1 MTFNEL
7 QKLLINE
14 TKILLKNM
22 SFIDSK
28 GGNTEL
34 SGFPQAAD
42 FNGLPG
48 QDLFSQTAQEK
59 ETIIPYFLVRLDQ
72 VEYRKKDA
80 DNKNLAV
87 IVIEINVCRTDKEGF
102 YLLTAAIE
110 KITGRF
116 LSDPFLQ
123 SFWCERALNII
134 FPKKVTP
141 SYFTGEIEMLWNL
154 PEIETG
160 GIL

>member
-22 SFIDSK
+22 SFVDSE
-28 GGNTEL
+28 GRNAEL
-34 SGFPQAAD
+34 SGYPQAVD

-48 QDLFSQTAQEK
+48 EDLFIQSAQEK
-59 ETIIPYFLVRLDQ
+59 DVIRPYFLVRLDQ

-87 IVIEINVCRTDKEGF
+87 IVMEINLCRSDKEGF

-123 SFWCERALNII
+123 SFWCERAINIS
-134 FPKKVTP
+134 FSKKITP
-141 SYFTGEIEMLWNL
+141 SYFTGEIEMFWNL

>member
-1 MTFNEL
+1 MTINEL

-22 SFIDSK
+22 SFIDSI
-28 GGNTEL
+28 GRNTDL
-34 SGFPQAAD
+34 TGFPQAAD

-48 QDLFSQTAQEK
+48 QDLFTAQEK
-59 ETIIPYFLVRLDQ
+59 EAIIPYFLVRLDQ

-87 IVIEINVCRTDKEGF
+87 IVIEINVCRADKEGF
-102 YLLTAAIE
+102 SLLTAAIE
-110 KITGRF
+110 KITCRF

-123 SFWCERALNII
+123 SFWCERALNIS